1 LSRKPWN
8 PRKWL
13 DAHGKRARVCFVD
26 GSKDKDLEFGKLGGC
41 SLHTAGGRP
50 EWVIKIDTN
59 ESEAN
64 QRLWFLHELMHVA
77 DDVAGDL
84 MTEEMIR
91 VESQIL
97 FDILDANPGVA
108 TWIGGK
114 K

>member
-1 LSRKPWN
+1 
-8 PRKWL
+8 
-13 DAHGKRARVCFVD
+13 
-26 GSKDKDLEFGKLGGC
+26 
-41 SLHTAGGRP
+41 
-50 EWVIKIDTN
+50 
-59 ESEAN
+59 
-64 QRLWFLHELMHVA
+64 MHVA